1 MALRRGQASFV
12 QLAFENRRYALISR
26 SLNTQEV
33 GVAVQ
38 SIGTSI
44 ERRDVAGDH
53 LLVPAREVPFGEMDG
68 VGEIDDLAQE
78 VGARTKTLDN
88 ARDLLPAGACAPVV
102 VGGERATGGFGVFGN
117 FDLRGTWRGW
127 SVGLQV
133 LGFAVFVIPR
143 HALSCILVLY
153 SGFYSIREVGEERT
167 NRSRN
172 RPQWPRS
179 SVG

>member
-1 MALRRGQASFV
+1 MA
-12 QLAFENRRYALISR
+12 I
-26 SLNTQEV
+26 
-33 GVAVQ
+33 Q
-38 SIGTSI
+38 SIRTSI
-44 ERRDVAGDH
+44 EIRDIAGDH
-53 LLVPAREVPFGEMDG
+53 LLVPASQVPFGEMDG
-68 VGEIDDLAQE
+68 IGEIDDLAQE
-78 VGARTKTLDN
+78 VGARAKALND
-88 ARDLLPAGACAPVV
+88 ARDLSPAGARAPVV

-143 HALSCILVLY
+143 HALSCILLLY